1 MKNRFICAAVTLF
14 LLAGCGGES
23 APTEKTGTRGRL
35 PITMMYSCDLKN
47 FEKLVEET
55 YPDIDL
61 QVERNAE
68 ATIDGESERRLRSGH
83 GTDIVTTNLPTGGV
97 KDYVMDLSAT
107 AYASK
112 YQAGITKSLQ
122 IDGKTRFIP
131 MPGKYSGYIYNV
143 SMAERAGVDFV
154 PADNGSLL
162 SVMDKVSEQG
172 LGKEDLDNVMFAFS
186 SMDLPTVSAYFIG
199 TQIPDFLGL
208 ADGVTWRQKL
218 TTHENGFA
226 DGMAH
231 CIDVVSAMAE
241 RGYIDPSR
249 LTGQKGNA
257 TPVLERML
265 NGTMFITYGTIDFFD
280 DLNERSGEYEF
291 AMLPFLSDRGNH
303 TFAAVLG
310 GGPKG
315 RHRRRRSLPVLS
327 ERNDGGR

>member
-154 PADNGSLL
+154 PADNGSR
-162 SVMDKVSEQG
+162 
-172 LGKEDLDNVMFAFS
+172 
-186 SMDLPTVSAYFIG
+186 
-199 TQIPDFLGL
+199 
-208 ADGVTWRQKL
+208 DG
-218 TTHENGFA
+218 
-226 DGMAH
+226 
-231 CIDVVSAMAE
+231 
-241 RGYIDPSR
+241 
-249 LTGQKGNA
+249 
-257 TPVLERML
+257 
-265 NGTMFITYGTIDFFD
+265 
-280 DLNERSGEYEF
+280 
-291 AMLPFLSDRGNH
+291 
-303 TFAAVLG
+303 
-310 GGPKG
+310 
-315 RHRRRRSLPVLS
+315 
-327 ERNDGGR
+327 